1 MKRSPEAVYLPH
13 NEPYLGRVALLQL
26 DQEIPRALQE
36 NLAVA
41 RHTFEIDMMPLQAAA
56 CELIPQTI
64 SIALSVRELL
74 RQGYVFSAVILLR
87 PMLERLALM
96 VFLRDHPDAVVSW
109 HTGWDR
115 KAQPSFNVLMN
126 HLVKSNDRASTD
138 AERQQFSALLHK
150 VVHPDPAAAIWNLT
164 ERQGAPA
171 FASGKLIEA
180 PDACDFCATFTHRCL
195 SHVIRIALTIF
206 PNAKGDPSFKPKP
219 LRSSA

>member
-1 MKRSPEAVYLPH
+1 MKRSPDAVYLPH

-26 DQEIPRALQE
+26 DREIPRALQE

-41 RHTFEIDMMPLQAAA
+41 KHTFEITKTPLQAAA

-96 VFLRDHPDAVVSW
+96 VFLRDHPDKVASW
-109 HTGWDR
+109 HKGWDR
-115 KAQPSFNVLMN
+115 KAQPSFNVLMD
-126 HLVKSNDRASTD
+126 HLVKSNDRASTE

-164 ERQGAPA
+164 EREGAPA
-171 FASGKLIEA
+171 FASGKLIDA

-195 SHVIRIALTIF
+195 SHAIRVALAIF
-206 PNAKGDPSFKPKP
+206 PEAKNE
-219 LRSSA
+219 L